1 MIGGG
6 GGPKSY
12 TMKLQGGQNVRIFF
26 YPKIERIVRIFF
38 KLYGLYGFL
47 SWKCTGF
54 FLIISA
60 TFSWK
65 FQKKNSGQ
73 NEVSLTFF
81 LHSKQY

>member
-54 FLIISA
+54 L
-60 TFSWK
+60 K
-65 FQKKNSGQ
+65 LFQQLFHENFKKKIL
-73 NEVSLTFF
+73 VKMKLV
-81 LHSKQY
+81 

>member
-38 KLYGLYGFL
+38 QIVRIVRIFILEMHR
-47 SWKCTGF
+47 F
-54 FLIISA
+54 FFNYFSNFFMKISKK
-60 TFSWK
+60 K
-65 FQKKNSGQ
+65 FW
-73 NEVSLTFF
+73 
-81 LHSKQY
+81 SKWS